1 MKNDLITIFPY
12 QLASITEISTDFAV
26 IFFKVPKKLFMD
38 TINGLGRL
46 TLDYFFYMRK
56 YYSSPLSEEEYK
68 SFVLFCH
75 ILSCRVV
82 LSCAFL
88 SSESVM
94 YFLRVYYWD
103 LYVGYKSNPKAMASV
118 KFVRKEKQVF
128 EFFYLV
134 IEYHTISR
142 DVAFYADKMCISP
155 KYLTMLITDNTG
167 RSAKEWI
174 VEYTILEIKV
184 LLKDSNLEI
193 KEVVSR
199 TNFQSNSTM
208 TRFFRKHTGT
218 TPSEYRERMFV

>member
-1 MKNDLITIFPY
+1 MRTKYILLTIFPY

-68 SFVLFCH
+68 RFVHFCH
-75 ILSCRVV
+75 ILSCRVD

-88 SSESVM
+88 RRESVM
-94 YFLRVYYWD
+94 YLLRVYYWD

-167 RSAKEWI
+167 RSAKERI
-174 VEYTILEIKV
+174 TGFGGKCFLVKDEGEISLTANYKSHSV
-184 LLKDSNLEI
+184 YHKRTFQGNKKI
-193 KEVVSR
+193 KSV
-199 TNFQSNSTM
+199 
-208 TRFFRKHTGT
+208 
-218 TPSEYRERMFV
+218 

>member
-1 MKNDLITIFPY
+1 
-12 QLASITEISTDFAV
+12 
-26 IFFKVPKKLFMD
+26 
-38 TINGLGRL
+38 
-46 TLDYFFYMRK
+46 
-56 YYSSPLSEEEYK
+56 
-68 SFVLFCH
+68 
-75 ILSCRVV
+75 
-82 LSCAFL
+82 
-88 SSESVM
+88 M
-94 YFLRVYYWD
+94 YLLRVYYWD

-174 VEYTILEIKV
+174 VEYTILEIK
-184 LLKDSNLEI
+184 
-193 KEVVSR
+193 EVVSR